1 MTTAAQET
9 KNTIKSAINSGIDVR
24 VTEISPVVRTLEI
37 EVEGKRVAHA
47 FERAY
52 RDLGRKVRVRGFR
65 PGKVP
70 RSVLERLYGP
80 SILEDVERGLVAET
94 LPEAVAQAGL
104 QPVAEPTIEA
114 QPPTDAM
121 PFRYSARIEVKPVLT
136 LPPIRGL
143 PAVKPSAEIRF
154 EEVEEQLETLRQR
167 KAPLV
172 EEPEGSAAA
181 RGNVLSIDFVGNLD
195 GKPFEGG
202 TGQDVELELGSGRFI
217 PGFEEQ
223 LEGAHAGEDR
233 ELRVRFPDAYGNAEL
248 AGKEVVFQVHVAAL
262 KRRELAE
269 LDDEFAKDVGDFS
282 SLTELRAR
290 IQADIQAT
298 REREAETALKRSVLD
313 ALLARA
319 PFDVPPGMVD
329 RRLQRRLSAA
339 HRQLES
345 SAPEEAL
352 HQQLDRWAVEWRPLA
367 EREVREA
374 LLLEAVAVQEGLT
387 AEDAEL
393 EARLEAMAK
402 QQGVEPAKLRK
413 AYQEAD
419 LLEAV
424 RVQILDEKALD
435 LLVREARIEAPPAA

>member
-9 KNTIKSAINSGIDVR
+9 KSETKSGIDVR
-24 VTEISPVVRTLEI
+24 VTEISAVVRTLEI
-37 EVEGKRVAHA
+37 EVDGKRVERA

-52 RDLGRKVRVRGFR
+52 RDLGRKARVRGFR

-104 QPVAEPTIEA
+104 RPVAEPTIEA
-114 QPPTDAM
+114 QPPADAV
-121 PFRYSARIEVKPVLT
+121 PFRYSARIEVKPVLA
-136 LPPIRGL
+136 LPPVRGL
-143 PAVKPSAEIRF
+143 PAVKPDTEVRF

-167 KAPLV
+167 QAPLV
-172 EEPEGSAAA
+172 EEPEGTAAA
-181 RGNVLSIDFVGNLD
+181 RGNVLSIDFVGRRD
-195 GKPFEGG
+195 GQPFEGG

-223 LEGAHAGEDR
+223 LEGARTGDDR
-233 ELRVRFPDAYGNAEL
+233 ELRVRFPDTYGNAEL
-248 AGKEVVFQVHVAAL
+248 AGKEVVFQVHVAAV
-262 KRRELAE
+262 KRRALPE

-282 SLTELRAR
+282 SLAELRAR
-290 IQADIQAT
+290 IQADLQTA
-298 REREAETALKRSVLD
+298 REREADAALKRSVLD

-345 SAPEEAL
+345 SAPHDAL
-352 HQQLDRWAVEWRPLA
+352 HQQLERWAVEWRPLA

-374 LLLEAVAVQEGLT
+374 LLLEAVAAQEGLT
-387 AEDAEL
+387 AEEAEL
-393 EARLEAMAK
+393 ETRLEAMAK
-402 QQGVEPAKLRK
+402 EQGIEPAKLRK

-435 LLVREARIEAPPAA
+435 LLVREARIEAPPAT